1 MDNIKSIEVF
11 VIEIKTW
18 LMSYVIME
26 RNSFP
31 DYMVGNNFD
40 PVLNNL

>member
-1 MDNIKSIEVF
+1 MDNIKSIDVF

-26 RNSFP
+26 RN
-31 DYMVGNNFD
+31 MVGNNFD